1 MRVQKSKGTRD
12 FLPEEMIRFRHIEGI
27 FRDVCLKWGYREI
40 RTPTVEYLH
49 LFTAAGTLT
58 PGTLSKVYS
67 FLDWDG
73 WSGERVVLRPDG
85 TIPVARLYIDHLSG
99 EKLARLFYVTN
110 IFAFE
115 ETGKESRE
123 KWQCGVELIGADSTA
138 ADVEL
143 ITIALQTLRQ
153 IGLKNVDLKLSHA
166 GLIRALLAG
175 FGLSPEEQGKVFDQ
189 ILDGD
194 LAVLA
199 RLRDQTPDLVRLLTP
214 LLDLKGESS
223 SFLKNLRAVF
233 NRDLPEFS
241 PALDSFIAITDLL
254 TALGQKYEID
264 IASGRGFEYY
274 TGVIFQ
280 VFAGDARVAAGGRYD
295 ALIPLL
301 GGDNVPAS
309 GFALYLEPLMSM
321 VKSPRT
327 ESPPGAVLVRPQG
340 NKLET
345 AKLAHDVV
353 ARLHGSGVV
362 AHMDVAQ
369 ESEVGNYQWLLYVRE
384 SVRPFK
390 LVDSSGKTRAE
401 LPSVDAVIR
410 LFEGKNAG

>member
-12 FLPEEMIRFRHIEGI
+12 FLPEEMRRFRRIEDT
-27 FRDVCLKWGYREI
+27 FRDVCTKWGYQEI

-85 TIPVARLYIDHLSG
+85 TIPVARLYNDNLSK

-115 ETGKESRE
+115 ETGKEDRE
-123 KWQCGVELIGADSTA
+123 KWQCGVELIGAGSTA

-143 ITIALQTLRQ
+143 ITMALLTLRE
-153 IGLKNVDLKLSHA
+153 IGMVNVSLKLSHA

-199 RLRDQTPDLVRLLTP
+199 RLRGQTPELVRLLTP

-223 SFLKNLRAVF
+223 GFLKNIRAVF
-233 NRDLPEFS
+233 DRNLPEFA
-241 PALDSFIAITDLL
+241 PVLDNFIAVCDLL
-254 TALGQKYEID
+254 TATGVKYEID
-264 IASGRGFEYY
+264 ISSGRGFEYY

-280 VFAGDARVAAGGRYD
+280 LFAGDAKIGAGGRYD

-301 GGDNVPAS
+301 GGKNIPAS
-309 GFALYLEPLMSM
+309 GFALYLPPLMDM
-321 VKSPRT
+321 VKARRTVPETVSITTTSNSPALLKT
-327 ESPPGAVLVRPQG
+327 AFELAEKLHAAGFAAVLNP
-340 NKLET
+340 
-345 AKLAHDVV
+345 DVKATGKYRWRIE
-353 ARLHGSGVV
+353 ARALTPHFVLTG
-362 AHMDVAQ
+362 
-369 ESEVGNYQWLLYVRE
+369 
-384 SVRPFK
+384 P
-390 LVDSSGKTRAE
+390 SGKVKREVKDIAGV
-401 LPSVDAVIR
+401 LR
-410 LFEGKNAG
+410 LMRVQNAG